1 MTTGRKTVVLCV
13 GALLVLSLVFGGAVS
28 AAEKPY
34 TPQPGNPV
42 RKAVLD
48 GLREW
53 VLENH
58 EVRIVFVV
66 RYLKVAG
73 GWAWAETIPQSPD
86 GTQRYEELMALL
98 NRTGEGW
105 KVLHVPSGEEDA
117 PPVDGTYFE
126 MLLEEVPGLPRGI
139 FPREEEKTN

>member
-1 MTTGRKTVVLCV
+1 MPIRRKTAIAC
-13 GALLVLSLVFGGAVS
+13 GAVLLAALIVFCGIAS
-28 AAEKPY
+28 AAEEPY

-58 EVRIVFVV
+58 DVRVVFVV
-66 RYLKVAG
+66 RYLKVAD
-73 GWAWAETIPQSPD
+73 GWAWTETMPQSPD
-86 GTQRYEELMALL
+86 GAEKYEGLMALL
-98 NRTGEGW
+98 RRTGEGW
-105 KVLHVPSGEEDA
+105 KVMHVPSGEEDA

-126 MLLEEVPGLPRGI
+126 MLLEEVPEIPRGI
-139 FPREEEKTN
+139 FPWERKVN

>member
-1 MTTGRKTVVLCV
+1 MTVRRNTAVLW
-13 GALLVLSLVFGGAVS
+13 GAALLALLLVFGGIVS

-34 TPQPGNPV
+34 TPRPGNPV

-58 EVRIVFVV
+58 EIRVVFVV
-66 RYLKVAG
+66 RYLKVAD
-73 GWAWAETIPQSPD
+73 GWAWAETIPQSHD
-86 GTQRYEELMALL
+86 GTQRYEGLMALL
-98 NRTGEGW
+98 NRTAEGW

-126 MLLEEVPGLPRGI
+126 MLLEEVPGLPRAI
-139 FPREEEKTN
+139 FPREDEKAN